1 MKTSRRKFA
10 KMLSASVAAPVVAPA
25 VGLSL
30 WERAET
36 EVAQT
41 GDISAELTH
50 ILLDAQGPHG
60 IYDDPKQF
68 ESLRAAVARA
78 IPEHKANRDFDAGL
92 DLDVE
97 PLLFF
102 KR

>member
-1 MKTSRRKFA
+1 MKTSRREFA
-10 KMLSASVAAPVVAPA
+10 KLLSVSVATPAVAPA
-25 VGLSL
+25 AGLSL

-36 EVAQT
+36 ELAQT

-78 IPEHKANRDFDAGL
+78 IPEHKAIRDFEAGL
-92 DLDVE
+92 NQDIE

-102 KR
+102 RR